1 MSLLVTLLV
10 FIAVVAVVTLVGMR
24 LYVRPKEAMER
35 VAGGIDQTEH
45 MPAHPSLAIYEL
57 IKRLGNF
64 IPQSPKDVTVMQRR
78 LIRAGI
84 RNENALKILY
94 GAKFVCGV
102 SFPLLM
108 GLGGSTSSMEPSNK
122 IFGVLGA
129 AAAGF
134 FLPNEYVRRMA
145 SKRQKEIAR
154 GLANALD
161 LLVVC
166 VESGLGLDQAILQVS
181 KELEHAHPE
190 ISEEF
195 GFVNLELKA
204 GKRRVDALRNL
215 AERTGVDD
223 LKKLVAV
230 LIQADRFGT
239 GVAVSLRQHSDFM
252 RVQARQIAE
261 EKAAKLGVKLIFPI
275 FFCILPSL
283 FVVTV
288 GPVAV
293 KIMRELVPMM
303 NSIQYGLKLRTKE
316 AH

>member
-1 MSLLVTLLV
+1 MPFIVTLFV
-10 FIAVVAVVTLVGMR
+10 FIALAAAVAFAGMK
-24 LYVRPKEAMER
+24 LYVKPKEAMER
-35 VAGGIDQTEH
+35 VVGGIDPSEQI
-45 MPAHPSLAIYEL
+45 PSHPSLAFHDL

-78 LIRAGI
+78 LIRAGV

-94 GAKFVCGV
+94 GAKAAGAVAL
-102 SFPLLM
+102 P
-108 GLGGSTSSMEPSNK
+108 GLTALVVTPASYDPGNK
-122 IFGVLGA
+122 FAFILIA
-129 AAAGF
+129 AAMGF
-134 FLPNEYVRRMA
+134 FGPNEYVRRMA
-145 SKRQKEIAR
+145 AKRQKEIAR
-154 GLANALD
+154 GLPNALD

-195 GFVNLELKA
+195 GLVNLELKA
-204 GKRRVDALRNL
+204 GKRRVEALRNL

-239 GVAVSLRQHSDFM
+239 GVAQSLRAHADFM
-252 RVQARQIAE
+252 RIQARQVAE

-288 GPVAV
+288 GPVAI
-293 KIMRELVPMM
+293 KIVRELIPMM
-303 NSIQYGLKLRTKE
+303 NNI
-316 AH
+316 

>member
-1 MSLLVTLLV
+1 MFVITLIV
-10 FIAVVAVVTLVGMR
+10 FVGLAVAVAAAGMK

-35 VAGGIDQTEH
+35 VVGGIEQTENV
-45 MPAHPSLAIYEL
+45 PLHPSLAFHEL
-57 IKRLGNF
+57 IKRLGN
-64 IPQSPKDVTVMQRR
+64 IVPQSPKDVTVMQRR

-84 RNENALKILY
+84 RNENALKVLY
-94 GAKFVCGV
+94 GAKAVCGIIL
-102 SFPLLM
+102 PLATTALIA
-108 GLGGSTSSMEPSNK
+108 GYSTDSGNK
-122 IFGVLGA
+122 IVAILA
-129 AAAGF
+129 AAAVGF
-134 FLPNEYVRRMA
+134 FGPNEYVRRMA
-145 SKRQKEIAR
+145 TKRQKEISR

-195 GFVNLELKA
+195 GLVNLELKA
-204 GKRRVDALRNL
+204 GKRRVEALRNL

-239 GVAVSLRQHSDFM
+239 GVAQSLRAHSDFM
-252 RVQARQIAE
+252 RIQARQTAE

-288 GPVAV
+288 GPVAM
-293 KIMRELVPMM
+293 KIIRELIPMM
-303 NSIQYGLKLRTKE
+303 NNI
-316 AH
+316 

>member
-1 MSLLVTLLV
+1 MLLVPIV
-10 FIAVVAVVTLVGMR
+10 FIAVVALVMLVGMK

-35 VAGGIDQTEH
+35 VAGNIEATDH
-45 MPAHPSLAIYEL
+45 VIAHPSLAIHEL

-94 GAKFVCGV
+94 GAKFCCGV
-102 SFPLLM
+102 VFPLVM
-108 GLGGSTSSMEPSNK
+108 AAAITATSVETSNK
-122 IFGVLGA
+122 IFGILGA

-154 GLANALD
+154 GLANSLD

-239 GVAVSLRQHSDFM
+239 GVAQSLRAHSDFM
-252 RVQARQIAE
+252 RVQARQVAE

-293 KIMRELVPMM
+293 KIVRELIPMM
-303 NSIQYGLKLRTKE
+303 NSI
-316 AH
+316 

>member
-1 MSLLVTLLV
+1 MPLLISILL
-10 FIAVVAVVTLVGMR
+10 FFGIAVAGSTLGMR
-24 LYVRPKEAMER
+24 MYVRPKEAMDR
-35 VAGGIDQTEH
+35 VVGSVEGSEVS
-45 MPAHPSLAIYEL
+45 PSHPSLAFHDL
-57 IKRLGNF
+57 IKRLGNI

-78 LIRAGI
+78 LIRAGL
-84 RNENALKILY
+84 RGENALRTLY
-94 GAKFVCGV
+94 GAKAV
-102 SFPLLM
+102 
-108 GLGGSTSSMEPSNK
+108 
-122 IFGVLGA
+122 FGIALPIMVATAVLGA
-129 AAAGF
+129 STDPGNKFMAIAAAAAIGF
-134 FLPNEYVRRMA
+134 FGPNEYVRRLA
-145 SKRQKEIAR
+145 QKRQREIGR
-154 GLANALD
+154 GLPNALD

-204 GKRRVDALRNL
+204 GKRRVEALRNL

-239 GVAVSLRQHSDFM
+239 GVAQSLRAHADFM
-252 RVQARQIAE
+252 RVQARQVAE

-288 GPVAV
+288 GPVAMIIV
-293 KIMRELVPMM
+293 RELIPMM
-303 NSIQYGLKLRTKE
+303 QSI
-316 AH
+316 